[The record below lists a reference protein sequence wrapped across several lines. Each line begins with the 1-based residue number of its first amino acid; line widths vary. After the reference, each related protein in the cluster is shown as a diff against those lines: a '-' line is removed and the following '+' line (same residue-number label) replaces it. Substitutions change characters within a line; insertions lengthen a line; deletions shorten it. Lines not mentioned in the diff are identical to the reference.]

1 MVSSAA
7 ATVDEYLASL
17 DEPRRT
23 QVSELLQLIRSSIPQ
38 GYDECMR
45 WGMISFEVPMSVSGP
60 TYNQQPL
67 NYVALASQKNYISIY
82 LLGIYASAEHTN
94 EFHERW
100 AKSGKKLNMGKA
112 CVRLKNLEQA
122 DLETIEWAVG
132 LASPT
137 EYVAAVQVARK
148 R

>member
-7 ATVDEYLASL
+7 TTVDEYLASL
-17 DEPRRT
+17 DDPRRT
-23 QVSELLQLIRSSIPQ
+23 QVSELLQLIRESIAQ

-82 LLGIYASAEHTN
+82 LLGIYASADLTN

-122 DLETIEWAVG
+122 DLETIKWAVG
-132 LASPT
+132 LANPI

>member
-7 ATVDEYLASL
+7 NTVAEYLSQL
-17 DEPRRT
+17 DEPRK
-23 QVSELLQLIRSSIPQ
+23 SEIESLLELIRKNIPA

-45 WGMISFEVPMSVSGP
+45 WGMISFEVPMEVSGP
-60 TYNQQPL
+60 TYNKQPL

-82 LLGIYASAEHTN
+82 LLSIYSSVAHAAEF
-94 EFHERW
+94 ESRW

-122 DLETIEWAVG
+122 DLETIAWAVG

-137 EYVAAVQVARK
+137 EYVAAVQAARQ

>member
-82 LLGIYASAEHTN
+82 LLGIYASADLTN

-122 DLETIEWAVG
+122 DLETIKWAVG
-132 LASPT
+132 LANPI